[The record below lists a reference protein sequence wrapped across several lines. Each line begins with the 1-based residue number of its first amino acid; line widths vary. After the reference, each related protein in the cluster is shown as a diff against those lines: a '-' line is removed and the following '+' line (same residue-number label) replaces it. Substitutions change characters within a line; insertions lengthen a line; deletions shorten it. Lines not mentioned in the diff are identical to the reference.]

1 MRKTIKGKIT
11 VQTIMYLLV
20 ALVICELVSVVTLN
34 ANMTS
39 QSKLYINAEAQTN
52 AGVVNEWLIEQG
64 NIAHTITNAVAFMN
78 TKDPDTIMNYLEKNL
93 SENKDALMYYVC
105 FGYDGGVLPAD
116 HSKLDLDPTT
126 RDWWKQAIA
135 KNGLIYTAPYK
146 DFASGNMIVTVAE
159 PLKIQ
164 GEQAVFLAD
173 IALETLTN
181 QVKKVSADENLQG
194 FLLDADGAVVSHEN
208 EDFLPKEEGNT
219 ILSDA
224 LNTDVCNVSELRD
237 YDGRMKFVSTASVDA
252 TGWTF
257 GVTEDKAVITK
268 QIARNVIIVIALGL
282 VMLIV
287 VAVMTAVSVR
297 KSLAPMETMKKFVKE
312 KVIGTQICHKQKN
325 EIEEIRYLIQEMED
339 KFIGVIRQTKAES
352 DNIHERMQGT
362 NNKVVSINEN
372 IMEIGAAMEE
382 TGANIDSQTANITMI
397 NEACGSAAQSIIHL
411 ADEAQ
416 EMAANAKEVACRVE
430 SMAKELL
437 EDKESATQVAAESKE
452 RMQKAMQGAE
462 VIGEI
467 ANVSSAIQEIASQT
481 NLLALNA
488 SIEAARAGEAGK
500 GFAVVAEEIKK
511 LSEDTDE
518 EISKVNDLTAKV
530 FESVKALF
538 KESNAVLEF
547 INGTVMSDYNKL
559 ETLVTEYQKDT
570 GYYNQVSESIGASAE
585 SVRDSVDSINE
596 MIDSISMAQ
605 KELSDAATSV
615 NENLQKITYS
625 SENMSQETKEVL
637 ESVNSLQETMQS
649 FQV

>member
-135 KNGLIYTAPYK
+135 ENGLIYTAPYK

-173 IALETLTN
+173 ITLETLTN
-181 QVKKVSADENLQG
+181 QVKKVSTDENLQG

-268 QIARNVIIVIALGL
+268 QIARNLIIVIALGL

-325 EIEEIRYLIQEMED
+325 EIAEIRYLIQEMED

-397 NEACGSAAQSIIHL
+397 DEACGSAAQSIIHL

-511 LSEDTDE
+511 LSEDTNE

-530 FESVKALF
+530 FESVKALSR
-538 KESNAVLEF
+538 ESNAVLEF

-570 GYYNQVSESIGASAE
+570 GYYNQASESIGASAE

>member
-287 VAVMTAVSVR
+287 VTVMTAVSVR

-511 LSEDTDE
+511 LSEDTGE

-570 GYYNQVSESIGASAE
+570 GYYNQASESIGASAE

-596 MIDSISMAQ
+596 MIDLISMAQ

>member
-287 VAVMTAVSVR
+287 VTVMTAVSVR

-430 SMAKELL
+430 RMAKELL

-511 LSEDTDE
+511 LSEDTGE

-530 FESVKALF
+530 FESVKALSR
-538 KESNAVLEF
+538 ESNAVLEF

-570 GYYNQVSESIGASAE
+570 GYYNQASESIGASAE

-625 SENMSQETKEVL
+625 SENMSQDTKEVL

>member
-173 IALETLTN
+173 ITLETLTN

-287 VAVMTAVSVR
+287 VTVMTAVSVR

-511 LSEDTDE
+511 LSEDTGE

-530 FESVKALF
+530 FESVKALSR
-538 KESNAVLEF
+538 ESNAVLEF

>member
-1 MRKTIKGKIT
+1 
-11 VQTIMYLLV
+11 MYLLV

-173 IALETLTN
+173 ITLETLTN

-287 VAVMTAVSVR
+287 VTVMTAVSVR

-430 SMAKELL
+430 RMAKELL

-530 FESVKALF
+530 FESVKALSR
-538 KESNAVLEF
+538 ESNAVLEF

-570 GYYNQVSESIGASAE
+570 GYYNQASESIGASAE

>member
-52 AGVVNEWLIEQG
+52 AGGVNEWLIEQG

-287 VAVMTAVSVR
+287 VTVMTAVSVR

-511 LSEDTDE
+511 LSEDTGE

-530 FESVKALF
+530 FESVKALSR
-538 KESNAVLEF
+538 ESNAVLEF

-570 GYYNQVSESIGASAE
+570 GYYNQASESIGASAE

>member
-208 EDFLPKEEGNT
+208 EDFLPKEEENT

-287 VAVMTAVSVR
+287 VTVMTAVSVR

-430 SMAKELL
+430 RMAKELL

-511 LSEDTDE
+511 LSEDTGE

-530 FESVKALF
+530 FESVKALSR
-538 KESNAVLEF
+538 ESNAVLEF

-570 GYYNQVSESIGASAE
+570 GYYNQASESIGASAE

>member
-105 FGYDGGVLPAD
+105 FGCDGGVLPAD

-173 IALETLTN
+173 ITLETLTN

-287 VAVMTAVSVR
+287 VTVMTAVSVR

-430 SMAKELL
+430 RMAKELL

-511 LSEDTDE
+511 LSEDTGE

-530 FESVKALF
+530 FESVKALSR
-538 KESNAVLEF
+538 ESNAVLEF

-570 GYYNQVSESIGASAE
+570 GYYNQASESIGASAE

>member
-257 GVTEDKAVITK
+257 GVTEDKAVVTK

-287 VAVMTAVSVR
+287 VTVMTAVSVR

-430 SMAKELL
+430 RMAKELL

-511 LSEDTDE
+511 LSEDTGE

-530 FESVKALF
+530 FESVKALSR
-538 KESNAVLEF
+538 ESNAVLEF

-570 GYYNQVSESIGASAE
+570 GYYNQASESIGASAE

>member
-252 TGWTF
+252 TGWTLRE
-257 GVTEDKAVITK
+257 TKEKTVIKK
-268 QIARNVIIVIALGL
+268 QIARNVSIVIALGL

-287 VAVMTAVSVR
+287 VTVMTAVSVR

-325 EIEEIRYLIQEMED
+325 EIEEIRYRIQEREE
-339 KFIGVIRQTKAES
+339 KYIGAIRQTKAES

-372 IMEIGAAMEE
+372 IMEIGAAMAE

-511 LSEDTDE
+511 LSEDTGE
-518 EISKVNDLTAKV
+518 EISMLNYLTAKV
-530 FESVKALF
+530 FESVKALSR
-538 KESNAVLEF
+538 ESNAVLEF

-570 GYYNQVSESIGASAE
+570 GYYNQASESIGASAE

>member
-20 ALVICELVSVVTLN
+20 ALVICELVSVVTLK

-511 LSEDTDE
+511 LSEDTGE

-530 FESVKALF
+530 FESVKALSR
-538 KESNAVLEF
+538 ESNAVLEF

-570 GYYNQVSESIGASAE
+570 GYYNQASESIGASAE

>member
-173 IALETLTN
+173 ITLETLTN

-237 YDGRMKFVSTASVDA
+237 YDGRMKFVSNASVDA

-287 VAVMTAVSVR
+287 VTVMTAVSVR

-511 LSEDTDE
+511 LSEDTGE

-530 FESVKALF
+530 FESVKALSR
-538 KESNAVLEF
+538 ESNAVLEF

-570 GYYNQVSESIGASAE
+570 GYYNQASESIGASAE

>member
-173 IALETLTN
+173 ITLETLTN

-397 NEACGSAAQSIIHL
+397 DEACGSAAQSIIHL

-511 LSEDTDE
+511 LSEDTGE

-530 FESVKALF
+530 FESVKALSR
-538 KESNAVLEF
+538 ESNAVLEF

-570 GYYNQVSESIGASAE
+570 GYYNQASESIGASAE

>member
-287 VAVMTAVSVR
+287 VTVMTAVSVR

-511 LSEDTDE
+511 LSEDTGE

-530 FESVKALF
+530 FESVKALSR
-538 KESNAVLEF
+538 ESNAVLEF

-570 GYYNQVSESIGASAE
+570 GYYNQASESIGASAE

-596 MIDSISMAQ
+596 MIDAISMAQ

-625 SENMSQETKEVL
+625 SENMSQDTKEVL

>member
-34 ANMTS
+34 VNMTS

-105 FGYDGGVLPAD
+105 FGYDGGVFPAD
-116 HSKLDLDPTT
+116 HSQLDLDPTT

-135 KNGLIYTAPYK
+135 ENGLIYTAPYK

-173 IALETLTN
+173 ITLETLTN

-224 LNTDVCNVSELRD
+224 LNTDVSTASELRD
-237 YDGRMKFVSTASVDA
+237 YDGRMKFISTASVDA

-268 QIARNVIIVIALGL
+268 QIARNVIIVIALGI

-325 EIEEIRYLIQEMED
+325 EIAEIRYLIQQMED

-397 NEACGSAAQSIIHL
+397 DEACESAAQSIIHL

-511 LSEDTDE
+511 LSEDTNE

-530 FESVKALF
+530 FESVKALSR
-538 KESNAVLEF
+538 ESNAVLEF

-585 SVRDSVDSINE
+585 SVRDSVDSIND

>member
-20 ALVICELVSVVTLN
+20 VLVICELVSVVTLN

-430 SMAKELL
+430 RMAKELL

-511 LSEDTDE
+511 LSEDTGE

-530 FESVKALF
+530 FESVKALSR
-538 KESNAVLEF
+538 ESNAVLEF

-570 GYYNQVSESIGASAE
+570 GYYNQASESIGASAE

>member
-173 IALETLTN
+173 ITLETLTN

-287 VAVMTAVSVR
+287 VTVMTAVSVR

-462 VIGEI
+462 VIREI

-511 LSEDTDE
+511 LSEDTGE

-530 FESVKALF
+530 FESVKALSR
-538 KESNAVLEF
+538 ESNAVLEF

-570 GYYNQVSESIGASAE
+570 GYYNQASESIGASAE

>member
-173 IALETLTN
+173 ITLETLTN

-257 GVTEDKAVITK
+257 GVTEDKAVVTK

-511 LSEDTDE
+511 LSEDTGE

-530 FESVKALF
+530 FESVKALSR
-538 KESNAVLEF
+538 ESNAVLEF

-570 GYYNQVSESIGASAE
+570 GYYNQASESIGASAE

>member
-173 IALETLTN
+173 ITLETLTN

-430 SMAKELL
+430 RMAKELL

-452 RMQKAMQGAE
+452 RMRKAMQGAE

-538 KESNAVLEF
+538 RESNAVLEF

-570 GYYNQVSESIGASAE
+570 GYYNQASESIGASAE

>member
-126 RDWWKQAIA
+126 RAWWKQAIA

-173 IALETLTN
+173 ITLETLTN

-287 VAVMTAVSVR
+287 VTVMTAVSVR
-297 KSLAPMETMKKFVKE
+297 KGLAPMETMKKFVKE

-467 ANVSSAIQEIASQT
+467 ANVSSAIQEIAAQT

-511 LSEDTDE
+511 LSEDTGE

-538 KESNAVLEF
+538 RESNAVLEF

-570 GYYNQVSESIGASAE
+570 GYYNQASESIGASAE

>member
-173 IALETLTN
+173 ITLETLTN

-287 VAVMTAVSVR
+287 VTVMTAVSVR

-511 LSEDTDE
+511 LSEDTGE

-530 FESVKALF
+530 FESVKALSR
-538 KESNAVLEF
+538 ESNAVLEF

-570 GYYNQVSESIGASAE
+570 GYYNQASESIGASAE

-625 SENMSQETKEVL
+625 SENMSQDTKEVL

>member
-287 VAVMTAVSVR
+287 VTVMTAVSVR

-416 EMAANAKEVACRVE
+416 EMAANAKEVACRVGR
-430 SMAKELL
+430 MAKELL

-530 FESVKALF
+530 FESVKALSR
-538 KESNAVLEF
+538 ESNAVLEF

-570 GYYNQVSESIGASAE
+570 GYYNQASESIGASAE

>member
-287 VAVMTAVSVR
+287 VTVMTAVSVR

-397 NEACGSAAQSIIHL
+397 DEACGSAAQSIIHL

-462 VIGEI
+462 VIREI

-511 LSEDTDE
+511 LSEDTGE

-530 FESVKALF
+530 FESVKALSR
-538 KESNAVLEF
+538 ESNAVLEF

-570 GYYNQVSESIGASAE
+570 GYYNQASESIGASAE

-625 SENMSQETKEVL
+625 SENMSQDTKEVL

>member
-1 MRKTIKGKIT
+1 MGKTIKGKIT

-173 IALETLTN
+173 ITLETLTN
-181 QVKKVSADENLQG
+181 QVKKVSTDENLQG

-268 QIARNVIIVIALGL
+268 QIARNLIIVIALGL

-362 NNKVVSINEN
+362 NSKVVSINEN

-397 NEACGSAAQSIIHL
+397 DEACGSAAQSIIHL

-416 EMAANAKEVACRVE
+416 EMAANAKEVAHRVE

-530 FESVKALF
+530 FESVKALSR
-538 KESNAVLEF
+538 ESNAVLEF

-570 GYYNQVSESIGASAE
+570 GYYNQASESIGASAE

-596 MIDSISMAQ
+596 MIDSISTAQ

>member
-1 MRKTIKGKIT
+1 
-11 VQTIMYLLV
+11 
-20 ALVICELVSVVTLN
+20 
-34 ANMTS
+34 
-39 QSKLYINAEAQTN
+39 
-52 AGVVNEWLIEQG
+52 
-64 NIAHTITNAVAFMN
+64 
-78 TKDPDTIMNYLEKNL
+78 
-93 SENKDALMYYVC
+93 
-105 FGYDGGVLPAD
+105 
-116 HSKLDLDPTT
+116 
-126 RDWWKQAIA
+126 
-135 KNGLIYTAPYK
+135 
-146 DFASGNMIVTVAE
+146 
-159 PLKIQ
+159 
-164 GEQAVFLAD
+164 
-173 IALETLTN
+173 
-181 QVKKVSADENLQG
+181 
-194 FLLDADGAVVSHEN
+194 
-208 EDFLPKEEGNT
+208 
-219 ILSDA
+219 
-224 LNTDVCNVSELRD
+224 
-237 YDGRMKFVSTASVDA
+237 
-252 TGWTF
+252 
-257 GVTEDKAVITK
+257 
-268 QIARNVIIVIALGL
+268 
-282 VMLIV
+282 
-287 VAVMTAVSVR
+287 MTAVSVR

-511 LSEDTDE
+511 LSEDTGE

-530 FESVKALF
+530 FESVKALSR
-538 KESNAVLEF
+538 ESNAVLEF

-570 GYYNQVSESIGASAE
+570 GYYNQASESIGASAE

>member
-397 NEACGSAAQSIIHL
+397 DEACGSAAQSIIHL

-462 VIGEI
+462 VIREI

-511 LSEDTDE
+511 LSEDTGE

-530 FESVKALF
+530 FESVKALSR
-538 KESNAVLEF
+538 ESNAVLEF

-570 GYYNQVSESIGASAE
+570 GYYNQASESIGALAE

>member
-397 NEACGSAAQSIIHL
+397 DEACGSAAQSIIHL

-462 VIGEI
+462 VIREI

-530 FESVKALF
+530 FESVKALSR
-538 KESNAVLEF
+538 ESNAVLEF

-570 GYYNQVSESIGASAE
+570 GYYNQASENIGASAE

-596 MIDSISMAQ
+596 MIDLISMAQ

-625 SENMSQETKEVL
+625 SENMSQDTKEVL

>member
-1 MRKTIKGKIT
+1 MGKTIKGKIT

-173 IALETLTN
+173 ITLETLTN
-181 QVKKVSADENLQG
+181 QVKKVSTDENLQG

-268 QIARNVIIVIALGL
+268 QIARNLIIVIALGL

-325 EIEEIRYLIQEMED
+325 EIAEIRYLIQEMED

-362 NNKVVSINEN
+362 NSKVVSINEN

-397 NEACGSAAQSIIHL
+397 DEACESAAQSIIHL

-416 EMAANAKEVACRVE
+416 EMAANAKEVAHRVE

-530 FESVKALF
+530 FESVKALSR
-538 KESNAVLEF
+538 ESNAVLEF

-570 GYYNQVSESIGASAE
+570 GYYNQASESIGASAE

>member
-173 IALETLTN
+173 ITLETLTN

-287 VAVMTAVSVR
+287 VTVMTAVSVR

-511 LSEDTDE
+511 LSEDTGE

-530 FESVKALF
+530 FESVKALSR
-538 KESNAVLEF
+538 ESNAVLEF

-570 GYYNQVSESIGASAE
+570 GYYNQASESIGASAE

>member
-511 LSEDTDE
+511 LSEDTGE

-530 FESVKALF
+530 FESVKALSR
-538 KESNAVLEF
+538 ESNAVLEF

-570 GYYNQVSESIGASAE
+570 GYYN
-585 SVRDSVDSINE
+585 
-596 MIDSISMAQ
+596 
-605 KELSDAATSV
+605 
-615 NENLQKITYS
+615 
-625 SENMSQETKEVL
+625 
-637 ESVNSLQETMQS
+637 
-649 FQV
+649 

>member
-430 SMAKELL
+430 RMAKELL

-530 FESVKALF
+530 FESVKALSR
-538 KESNAVLEF
+538 ESNAVLEF

-570 GYYNQVSESIGASAE
+570 GYYNQASESIGASAE

>member
-173 IALETLTN
+173 ITLETLTN

-237 YDGRMKFVSTASVDA
+237 YDGRTKFVSTASVDA

-287 VAVMTAVSVR
+287 VTVMTAVSVR

-430 SMAKELL
+430 RMAKELL

-570 GYYNQVSESIGASAE
+570 GYYNQASESIGASAE

>member
-173 IALETLTN
+173 ITLETLTN

-237 YDGRMKFVSTASVDA
+237 YDGRTKFVSTASVDA

-467 ANVSSAIQEIASQT
+467 ANVSSAIQEIAAQT

-538 KESNAVLEF
+538 RESNAVLEF

-570 GYYNQVSESIGASAE
+570 GYYNQASESIGASAE

>member
-287 VAVMTAVSVR
+287 VTVMTAVSVR

-511 LSEDTDE
+511 LSEDTGE

-530 FESVKALF
+530 FESVKALSR
-538 KESNAVLEF
+538 ESNAVLEF

-570 GYYNQVSESIGASAE
+570 GYYNQASESIGASAE

>member
-64 NIAHTITNAVAFMN
+64 NIVHTITNAVAFMN

-570 GYYNQVSESIGASAE
+570 GYYNQASESIGASAE

>member
-181 QVKKVSADENLQG
+181 QVKKVSTDENLQG

-287 VAVMTAVSVR
+287 VTVMTAVSVR

-511 LSEDTDE
+511 LSEDTGE

-538 KESNAVLEF
+538 RESNAVLEF

-570 GYYNQVSESIGASAE
+570 GYYNQASESIGASAE

>member
-173 IALETLTN
+173 ITLETLTN

-237 YDGRMKFVSTASVDA
+237 YDGRTKFVSTASVDA

-287 VAVMTAVSVR
+287 VTVMTAVSVR

-511 LSEDTDE
+511 LSEDTGE

-530 FESVKALF
+530 FESVKALSR
-538 KESNAVLEF
+538 ESNAVLEF

-570 GYYNQVSESIGASAE
+570 GYYNQASESIGASAE

>member
-173 IALETLTN
+173 ITLETLTN

-430 SMAKELL
+430 RMAKELL

-570 GYYNQVSESIGASAE
+570 GYYNQASESIGASAE

>member
-173 IALETLTN
+173 ITLETLTN

-430 SMAKELL
+430 RMAKELL

-511 LSEDTDE
+511 LSEDTGE

-570 GYYNQVSESIGASAE
+570 GYYNQASESIGASAE

>member
-34 ANMTS
+34 VNMTS

-116 HSKLDLDPTT
+116 HSQLDLDPTT

-135 KNGLIYTAPYK
+135 ENGLIYTAPYK

-173 IALETLTN
+173 ITLETLTD

-224 LNTDVCNVSELRD
+224 LNTDVSTASELRD
-237 YDGRMKFVSTASVDA
+237 YDGRMKFISTASVDA

-268 QIARNVIIVIALGL
+268 KIARNVIIVIALGL

-325 EIEEIRYLIQEMED
+325 EIAEIRYLIQEMED

-397 NEACGSAAQSIIHL
+397 DEACESAAQSIIHL

-511 LSEDTDE
+511 LSEDTNE

-530 FESVKALF
+530 FESVKALSR
-538 KESNAVLEF
+538 ESNAVLEF

-585 SVRDSVDSINE
+585 SVRDSVDSIND